1 MKIDAHHHFW
11 HPARGDYGWMP
22 EDNATLFRAYGP
34 AELAPLLA
42 AAGITHTV
50 LVQAAPSIE
59 ESEYMLGI
67 ADATPHVAAVTG
79 WVDFENPAHE
89 RHLERLAAHPKF
101 RGVRPMIQ
109 DIPDD
114 SWMLRDDIRWA
125 FEAVT
130 ALGLRFEALGL
141 PRHIENFI
149 TLFSRHPEM
158 KLVIDHC
165 MKPDIANHSPSGF
178 DSWADGMARLAG
190 ETSAFCKLSGV
201 ITEAAFGWTVDD
213 LRPYVDHVISAFG
226 ADRGMWGSD
235 WPVCRLGGE
244 YADWYGAA
252 QALTAGLGD
261 SENAAIYG
269 RTANRFYDLGL

>member
-1 MKIDAHHHFW
+1 MKIDAHHHYW
-11 HPARGDYGWMP
+11 NPARGDYGWMP

-34 AELAPLLA
+34 ADLEPLLT

-67 ADATPHVAAVTG
+67 ADATQHVAAVTG
-79 WVDFENPAHE
+79 WVDFENPAHG

-114 SWMLRDDIRWA
+114 NWMLRDDISWA

-130 ALGLRFEALGL
+130 ALDLRFEALGL

-149 TLFSRHPEM
+149 TLFSRHPGM

-165 MKPDIANHSPSGF
+165 MKPDIANHSPGGF
-178 DSWADGMARLAG
+178 KGWADGMARLAG

-201 ITEAAFGWTVDD
+201 ITEAASSWTVDD
-213 LRPYVDHVISAFG
+213 LRPYVDHVISVFG
-226 ADRGMWGSD
+226 ADRVMWGSD
-235 WPVCRLGGE
+235 WPVCRLAGE
-244 YADWYGAA
+244 YADWHSAA

-261 SENAAIYG
+261 SEKAAIYG
-269 RTANRFYDLGL
+269 QTANRFYDLGL